1 MLQFPIFKTRQ
12 DLPTLFF
19 RPPLQLRSLPIESR
33 WEVTRRHPSYFVYWK
48 LGDLKSEFDDERQ
61 GEEAQAVIAASR
73 LIALNAI
80 GIPPEEA
87 VDPATEFSDLGE
99 LNLAWKSGAV
109 HPTSMRGLA
118 SLFVSLLPPETLA
131 ALGYAFIEGS
141 CEDDLDGEDDKL
153 TLPNKIKALNKIA
166 AMDKPGLDHLMPEPN
181 VSINPW
187 ASGRQVNREIKL
199 LLNQWKEELDLSE
212 FRERSDKHNIYFDV
226 WDRREGWEA
235 GRYHS
240 GRGKRFAKIA
250 EQLER
255 PLTTVHTQYKKAFEL
270 ITGHPY
276 RFDSFIE
283 LFGLIRFSKLLSDG
297 RDSKY
302 RRFKDS
308 KKRPVPESTI
318 GIPLDAVAQ
327 GINERREKSPYTM
340 AEFIADVK
348 SSFREELVEF
358 GISSGIGGRG
368 YGLVQSA
375 TRTPRHAIVAT
386 FSLSARVIP

>member
-33 WEVTRRHPSYFVYWK
+33 WEVTRRHPSYFTYWK
-48 LGDLKSEFDDERQ
+48 LADFGNERK
-61 GEEAQAVIAASR
+61 GEEAQAAIAAVR

-99 LNLAWKSGAV
+99 LNLAWKSGVV
-109 HPTSMRGLA
+109 HPTSVRGLA
-118 SLFVSLLPPETLA
+118 SLLASLLPSETLA
-131 ALGYAFIEGS
+131 ALGCAFIEGS
-141 CEDDLDGEDDKL
+141 CEDALDGEDAKL

-166 AMDKPGLDHLMPEPN
+166 AMDKPGLDHLTPEPY
-181 VSINPW
+181 VSVNPW
-187 ASGRQVNREIKL
+187 ASGRQAASEIKL

-212 FRERSDKHNIYFDV
+212 IRERSDKHSIYFDV

-327 GINERREKSPYTM
+327 GINERREKSPYTI
-340 AEFIADVK
+340 ALLIADFK
-348 SSFREELVEF
+348 
-358 GISSGIGGRG
+358 
-368 YGLVQSA
+368 
-375 TRTPRHAIVAT
+375 
-386 FSLSARVIP
+386 SLSDQGMSKSKAAAKLGVNDMELFNQALELHEMQS